1 MKIRYDTM
9 KRRHYLAAV
18 ASGVSTGLAGCVFEN
33 RSFDETNNT
42 SHTNTNNTNQTSNSH
57 EGLVYP
63 DECPVTQDLTVP
75 IPSEF
80 DEETAI
86 SFVSEY
92 EEEYTTKSVNVQY
105 KYWDITNEPST
116 SIEHTTVDNSALI
129 VETQTIWSGSTDVD
143 VEIRAEPRNQTPD
156 SVDPIN
162 VEELSEEASPARNI
176 AHDAVDEDRVKRWR
190 DRTQIYN
197 KLTEQ
202 IASGQSNTDEYYV
215 TVEDTPVSLTI
226 TSHSTDIIDGNIIA
240 WYYIDDVV
248 IRRTE
253 DEDIYPN
260 EGSIV
265 ECISD

>member
-1 MKIRYDTM
+1 M
-9 KRRHYLAAV
+9 KRRYYLAAV
-18 ASGVSTGLAGCVFEN
+18 AGGVSTVLAGCVFEN
-33 RSFDETNNT
+33 RSSDETSNTNHSNN
-42 SHTNTNNTNQTSNSH
+42 NNTNQTANSY
-57 EGLVYP
+57 EGSVYP
-63 DECPVTQDLTVP
+63 DECPATQDFTVP

-80 DEETAI
+80 DEETAT

-92 EEEYTTKSVNVQY
+92 EEKYTTKSVNVQY

-129 VETQTIWSGSTDVD
+129 VETQTIWSGSTGID

-156 SVDPIN
+156 SVDPID
-162 VEELSEEASPARNI
+162 VEELPEEASPARNI
-176 AHDAVDEDRVKRWR
+176 AHDAVNEDSVKRWR

-197 KLTEQ
+197 QLTEQ
-202 IASGQSNTDEYYV
+202 LASDQNNADEYYV
-215 TVEDTPVSLTI
+215 TVEGTPVSLSI

-253 DEDIYPN
+253 NADTNPN

-265 ECISD
+265 ECIPE